1 MRQQKDEIKKL
12 EHDKRKYKEQAEGM
26 KTQNRVL
33 QEERFKY
40 EDALKEAQQ
49 LKLKLDTMKSV
60 ELAVKGCEGDLNQ
73 YLAER
78 GSFDR
83 KTKDIAVLVI
93 VLKKKLAEVKKERSI
108 YEGRLR
114 ESVGKQE
121 LDKRKVRDLET
132 KLAEAQCN
140 NKVLEKDLW
149 RCQEDLQSMKDNLE
163 NYDKTVILT
172 SANDTQPLSSPLKSM
187 SPSPSHSP
195 PPASGYKLPSYKIVG
210 SASQKRSHS
219 PEGDERSPLMPVLHH
234 SSKRLAVESAGS
246 R

>member
-49 LKLKLDTMKSV
+49 LKYKLDTMKSV

-149 RCQEDLQSMKDNLE
+149 RCQ
-163 NYDKTVILT
+163 YD
-172 SANDTQPLSSPLKSM
+172 Q
-187 SPSPSHSP
+187 
-195 PPASGYKLPSYKIVG
+195 
-210 SASQKRSHS
+210 
-219 PEGDERSPLMPVLHH
+219 
-234 SSKRLAVESAGS
+234 
-246 R
+246 